1 MLMHNLRYMT
11 DYITL
16 FKDWVIALGEKHE
29 VDPFLFGGLYLISK
43 ICFFSFLGWVLKTF
57 RAKRPILIPL
67 LLASLSFSLPY
78 LYLIIAG
85 RNISIWVYVF
95 IGLMFV
101 YGGFSIWKKITAKA
115 DTA

>member
-1 MLMHNLRYMT
+1 MHTLQYMT

-29 VDPFLFGGLYLISK
+29 VDPLLIGILYLVSK
-43 ICFFSFLGWVLKTF
+43 ICFFSFLGWVIKVF
-57 RAKRPILIPL
+57 RAKKPILIPL

-85 RNISIWVYVF
+85 RNISVWVYVF

-115 DTA
+115 NPA